1 MQNGA
6 LNITISAAEYE
17 VLKAQAAGYEGL
29 KAQLSAY
36 EKNIVELTAKVAW
49 LMEQHRLAQHRRFGA
64 SSEKSDNAQLN
75 LFNESEVASD
85 ILVPEP
91 ELVEVEK
98 HFRKRKNMVN
108 DKLPEDLPVETV
120 VHDLSAE
127 EQICPECDGALHVM
141 GRETLRRELKLI
153 PAKAVIIEHIRK
165 VYACRDCER
174 DECGVPIVKAAVAN
188 PVIKGSFASAE
199 AVAHIAAQKFVM
211 GIPLYRQEQEWNRY
225 GINLTRQTMSNWLIK
240 ATFDWLEPIYDVFKE
255 MLCMR
260 KVLHADE
267 TSLQVLHEP
276 DKPPESKSYMWLY
289 RTSGDTKNSIVLYE
303 YQPDRKAE
311 HPKLFLKNF
320 TGYLHADGYDVY
332 HGLSD
337 TVKVVGCF
345 AHARRKFDEAIKGML
360 KKDQAGSLARIG
372 KRFCDKLFSLERD
385 FADLTAEERL
395 QKRQELS
402 KPVFDE
408 FYRWLNPLNPPPKTG
423 LTAAVVYMRN
433 QREYLGRY
441 LEDGRLEIS
450 NNRAERSIK
459 PFVIGRKNWLFAN
472 TPRGAKASAILYS
485 IIETAKENGINPYE
499 YLAYVFKNAPN
510 WDIRHNPNYF
520 ELLMPWSPSVSRRT

>member
-1 MQNGA
+1 MKNNT
-6 LNITISAAEYE
+6 LTITISKSEWDKILSENAD
-17 VLKAQAAGYEGL
+17 LKN
-29 KAQLSAY
+29 
-36 EKNIVELTAKVAW
+36 NIAELTSKVEW
-49 LMEQHRLAQHRRFGA
+49 LMEQFRLAQHRRFGA
-64 SSEKSDNAQLN
+64 SSEKSVVGEHEQLN
-75 LFNESEVASD
+75 LFNETEIDSD

-91 ELVEVEK
+91 ELVEIEK

-120 VHDLSAE
+120 VHELPPE

-141 GRETLRRELKLI
+141 GTETLRRELKLI
-153 PAKAVIIEHIRK
+153 PAKAVVVEHIRK
-165 VYACRDCER
+165 VYACRQCEK

-188 PVIKGSFASAE
+188 PVIKGGFASPE

-211 GIPLYRQEQEWNRY
+211 GIPLYRQEQEWNRH

-240 ATFDWLEPIYDVFKE
+240 ATFDWLEPIYDVLKE
-255 MLCMR
+255 MLCMH

-276 DKPPESKSYMWLY
+276 DKPSESKSYMWLY
-289 RTSGDTKNSIVLYE
+289 RTSGNTKNPIVLYE
-303 YQPDRKAE
+303 YQPNRKAV
-311 HPKLFLKNF
+311 HPKRFLKSF
-320 TGYLHADGYDVY
+320 SGYLHTDGYDGY
-332 HGLSD
+332 HNLSNNI
-337 TVKVVGCF
+337 KVVGCF
-345 AHARRKFDEAIKGML
+345 AHARRKFDEAIKGMP
-360 KKDQAGSLARIG
+360 KKDRAGSLAMVG

-385 FADLTAEERL
+385 FALLSTEERFA
-395 QKRQELS
+395 KRQELS
-402 KPVFDE
+402 KPVLAE
-408 FYRWLNPLNPPPKTG
+408 FYKWIAALNHPPKTG

-433 QREYLGRY
+433 QREYLERY

-485 IIETAKENGINPYE
+485 IIETAKENKLNPYE
-499 YLAYVFKNAPN
+499 YLTYIFKNAPN
-510 WDIRHNPNYF
+510 WDIRNNFDYLD
-520 ELLMPWSPSVSRRT
+520 LLMPWSMSARRKA